1 MKLRILL
8 VNPWIYDVAAA
19 NLWSRP
25 LGLLKVAE
33 WLSAFDVELSL
44 IDCTG
49 SFRGVGWGR
58 GKYPKHPVA
67 KPDCLK
73 PIPRTFG
80 RYGIAVDEFRKGLRE
95 KGPFDLVFITS
106 LMSYWYP
113 GIQAAIGIIR
123 EEYGNIP
130 VVLGGIYATLW
141 ERHASENSGADFI
154 YRGPA
159 GEELKFIFNTF
170 GFRLKK
176 IRGPVPYRRL
186 GLYTDYP
193 FAPLLTGTGCPFSC
207 AYCASSVLQRKFARR
222 ETSEVVQEIRELYDS
237 GVRDFAFYDDA
248 LLFDPDRHIK
258 PVLKKI
264 VGAGLIARFHCPNGL
279 HARFVDDDLAGL
291 MKASGFKTI
300 RLGLETVNPERQKQ
314 SGGKI
319 TSEDLEHA
327 VQVLK
332 RRGFAKEEVGVYL
345 MYGLPGQGL
354 GEVREGIRFLE
365 SLGVRIHLTEFSP
378 IPGTEYWRVLEEKG
392 IVGENTDPL
401 LTNNSVF
408 SYLFSGY
415 DPHEIDQ
422 LKLGVKKYNFED
434 FRERRGQTR

>member
-33 WLSAFDVELSL
+33 CLSVYDVEFSL
-44 IDCTG
+44 IDCTD
-49 SFRGVGWGR
+49 SFRGVRWGR
-58 GKYPKHPVA
+58 GKYPKHPVT

-73 PIPRTFG
+73 HIPRTFG
-80 RYGIAVDEFRKGLRE
+80 RYGITVDAFRNGLRE
-95 KGPFDLVFITS
+95 KGPFDLVFMTS

-123 EEYGNIP
+123 EECGDIP

-141 ERHASENSGADFI
+141 KRHASENSGADFI
-154 YRGPA
+154 YKGPA
-159 GEELKFIFNTF
+159 GEAIRFIFSTF
-170 GFRLKK
+170 GYRLKK
-176 IRGPVPYRRL
+176 IRETVPYRRL
-186 GLYTDYP
+186 GLYTDYT

-207 AYCASSVLQRKFARR
+207 AYCASSVLQKKFARR
-222 ETSEVVQEIRELYDS
+222 ETSEVVQEIRELYDA

-258 PVLKKI
+258 PILKEI
-264 VGAGLIARFHCPNGL
+264 AGSGLISRFHCPNGL

-300 RLGLETVNPERQKQ
+300 RLGLETVNPERQMQ
-314 SGGKI
+314 SGGKV
-319 TSEDLEHA
+319 TPEDLEHA

-332 RRGFAKEEVGVYL
+332 RRGFAKAEIGVYL
-345 MYGLPGQGL
+345 MYGFPGQGL
-354 GEVREGIRFLE
+354 GEVIEGIHFLE
-365 SLGVRIHLTEFSP
+365 SLGVKIHLTEFSP
-378 IPGTEYWRVLEEKG
+378 IPGTEYWRVLEDKG

-415 DPHEIDQ
+415 APREIER
-422 LKLGVKKYNFED
+422 LKLGVKQYNI
-434 FRERRGQTR
+434 T